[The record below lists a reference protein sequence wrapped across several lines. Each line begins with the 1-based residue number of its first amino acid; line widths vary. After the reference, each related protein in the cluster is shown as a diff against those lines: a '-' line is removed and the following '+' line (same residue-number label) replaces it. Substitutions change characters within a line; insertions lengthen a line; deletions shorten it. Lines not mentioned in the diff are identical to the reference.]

1 MSIKNGGNID
11 YVNILNKIKPYICIL
26 TPCYGGNCSV
36 QYMTS
41 LIKTIQVLN
50 NMNIKFMVEFTQNE
64 SLISRARNNL
74 IAKAM
79 TNKESTHFMFIDSDI
94 SWNPIEIIKLIIR
107 DKDLVGGIYP
117 LKTLNFDNIKN
128 IKNIENK
135 SISDIKKE
143 LIKFNYNTINNANA
157 EIKNSCLEV
166 KHIATGFMLIKRNV
180 IEKLQQAYP
189 STKYIDDIGFLNKT
203 EEENAFAL
211 FDTSVE
217 YDHYLSEDW
226 LFCERWKSIGGKV
239 YCDITISLSHSGSY
253 SFEGKLYDKLFPD
266 KKIETINAIE
276 NSK

>member
-1 MSIKNGGNID
+1 MSVKDGGNID
-11 YVNILNKIKPYICIL
+11 FVKILSEIKPYIYIL

-50 NMNIKFMVEFTQNE
+50 NMNIKFFVEFTQNE

-94 SWNPIEIIKLIIR
+94 SWNPIEIIKLIVR

-117 LKTLNFDNIKN
+117 LKTLNLDNIKN

-143 LIKFNYNTINNANA
+143 LIKFNFNAINNGNA
-157 EIKNSCLEV
+157 EIKDSCLEV
-166 KHIATGFMLIKRNV
+166 KHIATGFMMIKRAV
-180 IEKLQQAYP
+180 IESLQKSYP
-189 STKYIDDIGFLNKT
+189 YTKYVDDIGYLNNT
-203 EEENAFAL
+203 EDENAFAL
-211 FDTSVE
+211 FDTNVE
-217 YDHYLSEDW
+217 YGHYLSEDW

-239 YCDITISLSHSGSY
+239 FCDITIGLSHTGSY
-253 SFEGKLYDKLFPD
+253 SFEGKLYDKLFP
-266 KKIETINAIE
+266 KKDTEINE
-276 NSK
+276 NSKED